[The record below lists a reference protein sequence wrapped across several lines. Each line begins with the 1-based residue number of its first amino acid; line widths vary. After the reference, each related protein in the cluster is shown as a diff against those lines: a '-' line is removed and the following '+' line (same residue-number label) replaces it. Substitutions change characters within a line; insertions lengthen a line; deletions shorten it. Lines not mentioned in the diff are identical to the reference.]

1 MFQIVPVFLKNRIEA
16 AVVSEG
22 TFRLPDE
29 IQGRFRCFQLQGI
42 SQGISE
48 DFKVF
53 RSFQES
59 LRRDP
64 KRFF

>member
-1 MFQIVPVFLKNRIEA
+1 MGRH
-16 AVVSEG
+16 
-22 TFRLPDE
+22 RLPDE

-64 KRFF
+64 KRFFLRISRHFDAFPGGFDRP